1 MNWITLEEILLI
13 HERVIEETGGIRGII
28 NFSGLES
35 SLSRP
40 FTSFS
45 GDDMFPD
52 LYSKVAALIHSLIS
66 SHPFTDGNKRTALVT
81 ADVCLRLNGFRLIP
95 SSEVE
100 SFFWNVARGQVNL
113 DEIIKWLKSHTENW
127 DK

>member
-1 MNWITLEEILLI
+1 MNWITLEEFLLI
-13 HERVIEETGGIRGII
+13 HERVTEETGGIRGII

-52 LYSKVAALIHSLIS
+52 LYSKVASLIHSLIS
-66 SHPFTDGNKRTALVT
+66 SHPFTDGNKRTALVS
-81 ADVCLRLNGFRLIP
+81 ADVCLRLNGIRLIP
-95 SSEVE
+95 SSEIE

-113 DEIIKWLKSHTENW
+113 DEIIRWLKLHTENW